1 MLRPRL
7 GTPWVGFLRNWRMLW
22 IAQTDSKDSTDS
34 VYYTHIYL
42 TIFPI
47 VIVMDN
53 IASLLFG
60 NGLAIGIWISDWDLG
75 IRICLWLWLLHA
87 LFFIHA
93 SLARGYQQTR
103 WYIVRIQAADQA
115 WVCMSGQLG
124 HKVSTVA
131 ATATVLRA
139 ACKTFCISSQR
150 YFCGQATTIFRW
162 NLSDAVESCNVLGSI
177 WIMEMIMRLPM
188 CVTWVPFRAA
198 VAAVVVVARNRN
210 LHLTQPQP
218 TPTATCHNGHMQQS
232 SESLA
237 QLNSLYCTTIIS
249 TCRKIKE
256 NRAEPNSNQL
266 KLCCSTRAPRLFNWV
281 D

>member
-47 VIVMDN
+47 VIVIVMDN

-60 NGLAIGIWISDWDLG
+60 NGLAIGIWISDWDFG
-75 IRICLWLWLLHA
+75 IRICLWLFLHA

-103 WYIVRIQAADQA
+103 WYIVRIQATVPQA

-139 ACKTFCISSQR
+139 TCKTFCISSQR
-150 YFCGQATTIFRW
+150 YFLWPGNNFSLEFIWCCWVMQRLRQHLNYGDDNAFAYVCDMSAIPCRSCSCICCRGQEQKFAFVATRQ
-162 NLSDAVESCNVLGSI
+162 
-177 WIMEMIMRLPM
+177 
-188 CVTWVPFRAA
+188 
-198 VAAVVVVARNRN
+198 
-210 LHLTQPQP
+210 TQSQP
-218 TPTATCHNGHMQQS
+218 KATATCHNGHMQQS
-232 SESLA
+232 SWA
-237 QLNSLYCTTIIS
+237 RLN
-249 TCRKIKE
+249 
-256 NRAEPNSNQL
+256 
-266 KLCCSTRAPRLFNWV
+266 
-281 D
+281 